1 MKIFS
6 SNNTKMKK
14 FSLIK
19 ENIRKYADF
28 KGIDIKEIYKNT
40 GIVDGTFSNSSGM
53 SEQNL
58 LKFFSFYSEINLE
71 WLLTGKGE
79 MISSKKRPPQTINST
94 ENRSNLNELEIIQK
108 LSAENALLKRDL
120 EDLKKRSTPKYYI
133 AAEPE

>member
-1 MKIFS
+1 
-6 SNNTKMKK
+6 MKK

-58 LKFFSFYSEINLE
+58 LKFFSFYNEINLE

-79 MISSKKRPPQTINST
+79 MISS
-94 ENRSNLNELEIIQK
+94 
-108 LSAENALLKRDL
+108 
-120 EDLKKRSTPKYYI
+120 
-133 AAEPE
+133 